1 MFDLQSKLDESIRL
15 VERRLEES
23 TRLVERR
30 LEESDRLNQE
40 RFDELYKRIISL
52 NNKNVDEN

>member
-40 RFDELYKRIISL
+40 RFDELYKKISMI
-52 NNKNVDEN
+52 KPRAS

>member
-1 MFDLQSKLDESIRL
+1 MFDLQSKLDESTRL